1 MRWFL
6 KVQTGREFRDI
17 AVLSAGQEIVVGR
30 TPTADLTFPDDD
42 LMSGRHI
49 RFYVDGKDLLF
60 EDLQST
66 NGSFLNGEAAGKGV
80 IRPGDNLLCGN
91 TMLSVGID
99 GSANPA
105 PPQAASTIVRTDVPS
120 GQKHQHSAKVSTAE
134 EIPAECL
141 RADGFLVPKASE
153 VVEQFQLAKVLSLQ
167 PYETETCEAFAR
179 RCLQNGGDN
188 DSLEFLARALPK
200 RLGIWWAIRCIES
213 ANASLGAKDPE
224 LIAQVTDWVK
234 APSDPLRRKIM
245 DLALST
251 EMDTAAVWAAV
262 AVFWSHG
269 SMSPANA
276 PVVPPT
282 PDLPGKALSGS
293 VILASVLKSP
303 EKAPARRASFVDLA
317 MGITSGKQL
326 WS

>member
-49 RFYVDGKDLLF
+49 RFYVDGTDLLF

-91 TMLSVGID
+91 TMLSVGVD
-99 GSANPA
+99 GSASTN
-105 PPQAASTIVRTDVPS
+105 PPQAASTIVRQDAPTGP
-120 GQKHQHSAKVSTAE
+120 KHQHTAKVSAAE

-141 RADGFLVPKASE
+141 RADGFLVSGAAE
-153 VVEQFQLAKVLSLQ
+153 VVKQFQLGKVLALQ

-179 RCLQNGGDN
+179 RCLQSGGDN
-188 DSLEFLARALPK
+188 DALEFLARALPK
-200 RLGIWWAIRCIES
+200 RLGVWWAISCIES
-213 ANASLGAKDPE
+213 ANASMGSKDPE
-224 LIAQVTDWVK
+224 LIEQVTDWVK
-234 APSDPLRRKIM
+234 TPSESVRRKVM

-269 SMSPANA
+269 SMSPPNA
-276 PVVPPT
+276 PAVPPT

-293 VILASVLKSP
+293 VILASVMKSP

-317 MGITSGKQL
+317 QAIASGKQL